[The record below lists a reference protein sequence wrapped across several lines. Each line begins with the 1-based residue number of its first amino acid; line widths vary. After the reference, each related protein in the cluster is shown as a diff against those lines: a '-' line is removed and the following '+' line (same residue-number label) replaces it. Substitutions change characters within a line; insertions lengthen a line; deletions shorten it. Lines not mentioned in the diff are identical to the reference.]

1 MINYILI
8 KVVVI
13 CVNCF
18 FFPSFSHSVGFVR
31 WEGVWLADSGLRIS
45 YSVDVLVFVFGLA
58 HEDAHVGVNHILE
71 VLFPRHI
78 KVFIPSGFV
87 DELFEVHHYLCA
99 LLDPLDLAL
108 DNICLLLE
116 GGSFFSRPRIR
127 HLVAEVLF
135 HEVVLFLCRLQG
147 SEAEV
152 ILHLQEVGRHILQQE
167 LKGLEAARL
176 GCDVDSRV
184 SDVVFLEEL

>member
-1 MINYILI
+1 M
-8 KVVVI
+8 
-13 CVNCF
+13 
-18 FFPSFSHSVGFVR
+18 
-31 WEGVWLADSGLRIS
+31 
-45 YSVDVLVFVFGLA
+45 DVLVFFFGLT
-58 HEDAHVGVNHILE
+58 HEDAHVGVNHIFE

-87 DELFEVHHYLCA
+87 DELFEVDHYFCA

-116 GGSFFSRPRIR
+116 GGSFFPRPRIR

-135 HEVVLFLCRLQG
+135 HEVVLFLCRLQRC
-147 SEAEV
+147 EAEV
-152 ILHLQEVGRHILQQE
+152 ILHLQEVWRHILQQE

-184 SDVVFLEEL
+184 SYVVFLEEL